1 VTPPASAAA
10 PAVRRPP
17 RPTAP
22 ARRVSGPVRAPVSPK
37 RPARPQTRP
46 PRARTRRPAQAQSG
60 LVPGLLAAVGRL
72 ERHRLLH
79 RLIAGRAWIGLVA
92 FALIGIVTLQLAL
105 LELNSNVG
113 RALERE
119 ATLQRENAA
128 LAIDNSELAAGNR
141 VESLASR
148 LGMQLVP
155 MSALRFLTARPRV
168 FTRRAAAALSAP
180 AKASV
185 PAAEAGAQPSVSA
198 ATQAGSLEAQPAGTA
213 TAGASPEQ
221 SSAQSASASQAQS
234 QASAPAASAQTSAG
248 EASGVSSAAQGAAGQ
263 TAVPQSSSPSS
274 SEPAGAAGESGQAT
288 PGGGTQA
295 GATG

>member
-1 VTPPASAAA
+1 MTPPASAAA

-17 RPTAP
+17 RPSSP
-22 ARRVSGPVRAPVSPK
+22 ARRVSGPVRAPGGPSRPARPQT

-79 RLIAGRAWIGLVA
+79 RLIAGRACIGLVA

-113 RALERE
+113 RALARE

-148 LGMQLVP
+148 LDMQLVP
-155 MSALRFLTARPRV
+155 MSALRFLTARPGT

-180 AKASV
+180 AKAPV
-185 PAAEAGAQPSVSA
+185 IATEAGAAPSAGA
-198 ATQAGSLEAQPAGTA
+198 ATTQPGAPEAQPAGAA
-213 TAGASPEQ
+213 TAG
-221 SSAQSASASQAQS
+221 SASEPSS
-234 QASAPAASAQTSAG
+234 SAPAS
-248 EASGVSSAAQGAAGQ
+248 
-263 TAVPQSSSPSS
+263 
-274 SEPAGAAGESGQAT
+274 AAGESGQAT

>member
-1 VTPPASAAA
+1 MTPPASAAA

-17 RPTAP
+17 RPSSP
-22 ARRVSGPVRAPVSPK
+22 ARRVSGPVRAPVGPS
-37 RPARPQTRP
+37 RPARPQARP
-46 PRARTRRPAQAQSG
+46 PGARTRRPAQAQSG

-113 RALERE
+113 RALQRE
-119 ATLQRENAA
+119 AMLQRENAA

-148 LGMQLVP
+148 LDMQLVP
-155 MSALRFLTARPRV
+155 MSALRFLTARPGI
-168 FTRRAAAALSAP
+168 FTRRAAVALSAP
-180 AKASV
+180 AKAPV
-185 PAAEAGAQPSVSA
+185 PAAEAGAAPSAGA
-198 ATQAGSLEAQPAGTA
+198 ATSGSPEAQPAGAA
-213 TAGASPEQ
+213 TAGASSEQ
-221 SSAQSASASQAQS
+221 AGAQSASASQVQS
-234 QASAPAASAQTSAG
+234 QAGTSEASAQTGAG
-248 EASGVSSAAQGAAGQ
+248 ETAGAPSAAQGTPGQ
-263 TAVPQSSSPSS
+263 TAAPQSSSPPS
-274 SEPAGAAGESGQAT
+274 SEPASAAGESGQAT

>member
-17 RPTAP
+17 RPSSP
-22 ARRVSGPVRAPVSPK
+22 ARRVSGPVRAPVGPK

-155 MSALRFLTARPRV
+155 MSALRFLTARPGV
-168 FTRRAAAALSAP
+168 FTRRAAVAL
-180 AKASV
+180 
-185 PAAEAGAQPSVSA
+185 
-198 ATQAGSLEAQPAGTA
+198 
-213 TAGASPEQ
+213 
-221 SSAQSASASQAQS
+221 
-234 QASAPAASAQTSAG
+234 SAPAASAQIGAG

-263 TAVPQSSSPSS
+263 TAAPQSSSPSS
-274 SEPAGAAGESGQAT
+274 SEPASAAGESGQAT

>member
-1 VTPPASAAA
+1 
-10 PAVRRPP
+10 
-17 RPTAP
+17 
-22 ARRVSGPVRAPVSPK
+22 
-37 RPARPQTRP
+37 
-46 PRARTRRPAQAQSG
+46 
-60 LVPGLLAAVGRL
+60 VPGLLVAVGRL

-79 RLIAGRAWIGLVA
+79 HLIAGRAWIGLVA

-148 LGMQLVP
+148 LDLQLVP
-155 MSALRFLTARPRV
+155 MSALRFLTARPGI

-180 AKASV
+180 AKVAVV
-185 PAAEAGAQPSVSA
+185 PAGEAGAASGAGA
-198 ATQAGSLEAQPAGTA
+198 ATAEVSPEAQPAGA
-213 TAGASPEQ
+213 VTAGASSEQ
-221 SSAQSASASQAQS
+221 AGAQSASASQAQP
-234 QASAPAASAQTSAG
+234 QAGAPEASAQTGAG
-248 EASGVSSAAQGAAGQ
+248 EAAGAPSAAQGEPASAAGQ
-263 TAVPQSSSPSS
+263 
-274 SEPAGAAGESGQAT
+274 SGQAT

>member
-1 VTPPASAAA
+1 M
-10 PAVRRPP
+10 
-17 RPTAP
+17 
-22 ARRVSGPVRAPVSPK
+22 
-37 RPARPQTRP
+37 
-46 PRARTRRPAQAQSG
+46 
-60 LVPGLLAAVGRL
+60 PGLLAAVGRR

-148 LGMQLVP
+148 LDMQLVP
-155 MSALRFLTARPRV
+155 MSALRFLTARPGI
-168 FTRRAAAALSAP
+168 FTRRAGAALSAP
-180 AKASV
+180 AKAPV
-185 PAAEAGAQPSVSA
+185 PATEAGAAPSAGA
-198 ATQAGSLEAQPAGTA
+198 ATQAGSPESQPAGAA
-213 TAGASPEQ
+213 TAGASSEQ
-221 SSAQSASASQAQS
+221 AGAQSASASQAQS
-234 QASAPAASAQTSAG
+234 QAGSSEAGQQG
-248 EASGVSSAAQGAAGQ
+248 EAGAATGAAPGAPSQ
-263 TAVPQSSSPSS
+263 TAAPQSSSPSS
-274 SEPAGAAGESGQAT
+274 SEPASAAGESGQAT

>member
-1 VTPPASAAA
+1 
-10 PAVRRPP
+10 
-17 RPTAP
+17 
-22 ARRVSGPVRAPVSPK
+22 
-37 RPARPQTRP
+37 
-46 PRARTRRPAQAQSG
+46 
-60 LVPGLLAAVGRL
+60 VPGLLAAVGRL
-72 ERHRLLH
+72 ERHRLFD

-113 RALERE
+113 RALQRE

-141 VESLASR
+141 VESLASQ

-155 MSALRFLTARPRV
+155 MSALRFLTARPGI
-168 FTRRAAAALSAP
+168 FTRRAAVALSAP
-180 AKASV
+180 AKAPV
-185 PAAEAGAQPSVSA
+185 PAAEAGAAPSAGA
-198 ATQAGSLEAQPAGTA
+198 ATQAGSLEAQPAGAA

-234 QASAPAASAQTSAG
+234 QASAPAASAQTGAG
-248 EASGVSSAAQGAAGQ
+248 ETSGASSSAVQGAAGQ
-263 TAVPQSSSPSS
+263 TAAPQSSLPSS
-274 SEPAGAAGESGQAT
+274 SEPASAAGESGQAT

>member
-1 VTPPASAAA
+1 
-10 PAVRRPP
+10 
-17 RPTAP
+17 
-22 ARRVSGPVRAPVSPK
+22 
-37 RPARPQTRP
+37 
-46 PRARTRRPAQAQSG
+46 
-60 LVPGLLAAVGRL
+60 VPGLLATVGRL

-105 LELNSNVG
+105 LELNSSVG

-148 LGMQLVP
+148 LNMQLVP
-155 MSALRFLTARPRV
+155 MSALRFLTARPGI
-168 FTRRAAAALSAP
+168 FTHRAAAALSVP
-180 AKASV
+180 AKAPV
-185 PAAEAGAQPSVSA
+185 PAAEAGAAPSATA
-198 ATQAGSLEAQPAGTA
+198 ATQSGSPEAQPAGAA
-213 TAGASPEQ
+213 TAGVSPEQ
-221 SSAQSASASQAQS
+221 TGAQSASASQVQS
-234 QASAPAASAQTSAG
+234 QAGASEASAQTGAG
-248 EASGVSSAAQGAAGQ
+248 EAAGAPSAAQGPAGQ
-263 TAVPQSSSPSS
+263 TAAPQSSSPSL
-274 SEPAGAAGESGQAT
+274 SEPASTAGESGQAT

>member
-1 VTPPASAAA
+1 MTPPASAAA

-22 ARRVSGPVRAPVSPK
+22 ARRRVSGPVRAPSAPT

-46 PRARTRRPAQAQSG
+46 PRARTRRPAQAQAG
-60 LVPGLLAAVGRL
+60 LVPGLLTAVGRL

-113 RALERE
+113 RALARE
-119 ATLQRENAA
+119 AMLQRENAA

-155 MSALRFLTARPRV
+155 MSALRFLTARPGV

-180 AKASV
+180 AKAPVSAGQAAV
-185 PAAEAGAQPSVSA
+185 APATEVASQAAPPEAQSSSGSPAAGSSE
-198 ATQAGSLEAQPAGTA
+198 QAG
-213 TAGASPEQ
+213 
-221 SSAQSASASQAQS
+221 AQSASASQAQP
-234 QASAPAASAQTSAG
+234 QASAPEASGQTGAG
-248 EASGVSSAAQGAAGQ
+248 EAAGATSAAQAQ
-263 TAVPQSSSPSS
+263 
-274 SEPAGAAGESGQAT
+274 PASAAGESGQAT